1 MHDPNLKLNMCVK
14 NIVIQGTVS
23 QIFDRTGFF
32 VFLNLEKKNSIKKRE
47 SYPFFDIKQKLRLK
61 SEI

>member
-32 VFLNLEKKNSIKKRE
+32 GFLIWRKKI
-47 SYPFFDIKQKLRLK
+47 Q
-61 SEI
+61 